1 MDYCPWQFLVSLLVS
16 LMWWVEF
23 LNLSPSLWSIVGKVT
38 RLPRKWT
45 ARIRNV
51 PCLQNMKIIALI
63 SISVLPFEQW
73 KSGYKNVRDN
83 QMPWAPGLIFS
94 TLNIVQNAN
103 WAFLVCSRPLR
114 CKTLV
119 NISFGMMNNWN
130 VKGEYRVKKSYS
142 KDDKI
147 RRTCHHL
154 PLGTVSSGDFIS
166 GIPGLQSAC
175 FDFCTLPFLV
185 LGVAA
190 GFVEVWPLDEKGRV
204 VDLKM
209 GFWTTRIRTQLNLL
223 KKSE

>member
-1 MDYCPWQFLVSLLVS
+1 
-16 LMWWVEF
+16 
-23 LNLSPSLWSIVGKVT
+23 
-38 RLPRKWT
+38 
-45 ARIRNV
+45 
-51 PCLQNMKIIALI
+51 MKIIALI

-114 CKTLV
+114 CRTLV

-209 GFWTTRIRTQLNLL
+209 GFWTTRNMNAILYVEEEWIVLWGRFHGKLQPPPRPSYTQSALWVYQ
-223 KKSE
+223 